1 MYITSVEVLA
11 AVERSL
17 RPFWG
22 VVCVCVW
29 CVCVW
34 CVCVVCVSVCVVC
47 VCVVCVSVCGVC
59 KQKFM
64 GQILSSFTSYC
75 YGTKWLFFKR

>member
-1 MYITSVEVLA
+1 
-11 AVERSL
+11 
-17 RPFWG
+17 
-22 VVCVCVW
+22 
-29 CVCVW
+29 
-34 CVCVVCVSVCVVC
+34 VVC